1 MNPAGIF
8 RKRNLIT
15 MTGLMMLLL
24 VAVACGSDST
34 NAQSSDP
41 TQPPAATATARAT
54 EQADP
59 TSSTG
64 DPGSGSSGTDLVFE
78 VTDGSEATFTV
89 NEQLSRLPAPNDAVL
104 RTGAITGEV
113 RLDGEEFTVEID
125 LHELTSDQERRDE
138 YVRNQLFPNQ
148 PVTTIVFDGIA
159 NIPDGLLDGDE
170 IATTATGTVNVNGA
184 DAEIEFEIESRLDD
198 DTLFVLGRADF
209 VWADFGMTA
218 PVSQFFEVRDEVF
231 VEVLLATQR
240 L

>member
-1 MNPAGIF
+1 MNPAGIS
-8 RKRNLIT
+8 RKHNLIT

-34 NAQSSDP
+34 NAESSDP
-41 TQPPAATATARAT
+41 TQPPAATPTSGST
-54 EQADP
+54 GQADP
-59 TSSTG
+59 PSSSS
-64 DPGSGSSGTDLVFE
+64 GSGSASGLVFE

-148 PVTTIVFDGIA
+148 PVTTIVFDGITD
-159 NIPDGLLDGDE
+159 IPGGLLDGDE
-170 IATTATGTVNVNGA
+170 ITTTATGTVNVNGA